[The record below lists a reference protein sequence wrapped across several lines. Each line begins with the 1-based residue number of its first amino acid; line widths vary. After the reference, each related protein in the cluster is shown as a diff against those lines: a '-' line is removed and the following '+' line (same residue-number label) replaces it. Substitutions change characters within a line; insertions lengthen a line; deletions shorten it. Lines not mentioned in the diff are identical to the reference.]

1 MWVEVATGHPAY
13 AGELFESLTGIAQAC
28 GPDEDGT
35 WPIHGPG
42 NAVIG
47 RIRPLAG
54 QSPGRVLPVFPVPD
68 VAASLATARDL
79 GGSVHP
85 AASMAGNAVH
95 EIHDPDGHAFAIT
108 ADQARA
114 EGPPSTW
121 PPGGL
126 FAELVVEDLSQ
137 VEAFYAPVLAV
148 TVAVIKIPLL
158 PAGMS
163 QPASGYRM
171 LVRGKTVV
179 AGAIESSF
187 FLLGDSALSWLVYL
201 EVPDIDKAVVTAVEL
216 GCRVLEPPGLSPQGR
231 YAVIEDPDHLPW
243 GLGVT
248 VEIPEASG

>member
-13 AGELFESLTGIAQAC
+13 TRELFESLTGIAQPCGPAEDGAWPIC
-28 GPDEDGT
+28 GPDD
-35 WPIHGPG
+35 
-42 NAVIG
+42 AVIG
-47 RIRPLAG
+47 RIRQVTPPA
-54 QSPGRVLPVFPVPD
+54 PGRVLPVFSVPD
-68 VAASLATARDL
+68 LAASLVMAQEL

-85 AASMAGNAVH
+85 AQSLAGDAVY
-95 EIHDPDGHAFAIT
+95 EIHDPNGHAFAIT
-108 ADQARA
+108 AHRTRP

-137 VEAFYAPVLAV
+137 VEAFYAPVLAA
-148 TVAVIKIPLL
+148 TVGVIKIPLL

-163 QPASGYRM
+163 QPESGYRI
-171 LVRGKTVV
+171 LIRGKTVV

-187 FLLGDSALSWLVYL
+187 FLLGDSAMSWLIYL
-201 EVPDIDKAVVTAVEL
+201 EVPDLDKAVVTAVEL
-216 GCRVLEPPGLSPQGR
+216 GCRVLEPPGLSPQGQ